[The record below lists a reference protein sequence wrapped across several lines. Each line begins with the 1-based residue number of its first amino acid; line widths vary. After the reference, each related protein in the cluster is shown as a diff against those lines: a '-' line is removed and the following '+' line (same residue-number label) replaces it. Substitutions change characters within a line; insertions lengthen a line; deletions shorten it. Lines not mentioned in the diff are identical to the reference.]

1 MARKLVV
8 RSENDE
14 VWVINLKA
22 KKIKELKGGAR
33 KRMLNS
39 LSSVMP
45 TVGVQNAVLGDDIT
59 EVDTATGHEKIKF

>member
-22 KKIKELKGGAR
+22 KKIKELKGGER
-33 KRMLNS
+33 KRMLTS
-39 LSSVMP
+39 LSKVRP
-45 TVGVQNAVLGDDIT
+45 TVGVQNAVLGDDLT
-59 EVDTATGHEKIKF
+59 EVEAATGHEKIKF